1 MKRTGT
7 TTTSRSFRPVEGND
21 DEGLL
26 PLTDISSSSSS
37 RNNHPVLLHRNTKR
51 RSVSKK
57 LMIIRMIG
65 MILISCLVFIYILA
79 TRHVILQYNN
89 NDVGGSVGFGVDSN
103 NVNVNSLNQQQRV
116 LYQPII
122 IVDKKDRKSIISPSS
137 SYTANNNNNNN
148 SDNFKNSNK
157 PRTVGYYF
165 AVTDSD
171 SYIGT
176 EHLDPNRIFLYNDN
190 TRIRI
195 VRDEFMTKSEVRAQE
210 ALLDSRD
217 YRHGEA
223 DTLQDM
229 GEDCIA
235 QYDWQEK
242 SFPTCN
248 HLMEIDMTNLIP
260 FPVVSDNNN
269 NNNNNNNNKNEFFS
283 AHSFSKYLA
292 AGYWRDVWSV
302 KNSLRSEHNDN
313 DNGNDDK
320 KSNNNNNVETFVLK
334 SMRYTHD
341 YVPRNY
347 DRHRR
352 DAVAMERLTS
362 SAFVMEIYAAC
373 GNSGLFEYADGGSL
387 EDSIYYNKHH
397 RKKDNFKPWSS
408 KERLVVAYQAIS
420 GIADLHNFAKEGVPS
435 IAHTDIHSGQFVYVE
450 ETGLYKLNDF
460 NRARFLPINKKT
472 NEICKYEVGNNPGTV
487 CVACVHTLYYIVL
500 YCIVLYCEYRYTLIG
515 FCLNLEKSCLCY
527 FYGNCLNFFLFLS
540 FRRMYCIQFRS
551 PEEYQYVPQTEKIG
565 EFFRAIITTVV
576 VKFQLKFLTHF
587 LFFLVCR
594 YLFIRKY
601 PLFRIDWWVS
611 ICT

>member
-7 TTTSRSFRPVEGND
+7 TTTSRSSRPVGGN

-26 PLTDISSSSSS
+26 PITDISSRSS
-37 RNNHPVLLHRNTKR
+37 NHAVLHRNKR

-57 LMIIRMIG
+57 MAIVRMIG
-65 MILISCLVFIYILA
+65 MILLSCLVFIYILA
-79 TRHVILQYNN
+79 TRRIILQYNN
-89 NDVGGSVGFGVDSN
+89 NDVGGGVVVDTN
-103 NVNVNSLNQQQRV
+103 NVNIVNQQQQQQQQQRV

-122 IVDKKDRKSIISPSS
+122 IVDKKDRKSIILLS
-137 SYTANNNNNNN
+137 SYTANNKNNNNN
-148 SDNFKNSNK
+148 NNFKNNNK

-176 EHLDPNRIFLYNDN
+176 EHLDPNRILLYNDN

-195 VRDEFMTKSEVRAQE
+195 IREEFMTKSEVRAQE

-217 YRHGEA
+217 YRHGAA

-260 FPVVSDNNN
+260 LISD
-269 NNNNNNNNKNEFFS
+269 NNNKNEIFS
-283 AHSFSKYLA
+283 AHSFSKLLA

-302 KNSLRSEHNDN
+302 KNSLRSIHNDSDNN
-313 DNGNDDK
+313 DYDK
-320 KSNNNNNVETFVLK
+320 NNNNVETFVLK

-341 YVPRNY
+341 YVQRNY

-387 EDSIYYNKHH
+387 EDSIYYNNHQQ
-397 RKKDNFKPWSS
+397 KKGNFKPWSS

-420 GIADLHNFAKEGVPS
+420 GIADVHNFSKEGVPS
-435 IAHTDIHSGQFVYVE
+435 IAHTDIHSAQFVYVE

-460 NRARFLPINKKT
+460 NRARFLPINEKT
-472 NEICKYEVGNNPGTV
+472 DEICKYEVGNNPGSV
-487 CVACVHTLYYIVL
+487 RVACAYIIL
-500 YCIVLYCEYRYTLIG
+500 YCIVNTGTLI
-515 FCLNLEKSCLCY
+515 
-527 FYGNCLNFFLFLS
+527 
-540 FRRMYCIQFRS
+540 
-551 PEEYQYVPQTEKIG
+551 
-565 EFFRAIITTVV
+565 EF
-576 VKFQLKFLTHF
+576 
-587 LFFLVCR
+587 
-594 YLFIRKY
+594 
-601 PLFRIDWWVS
+601 
-611 ICT
+611 